1 MLCTFIIHEP
11 FWLKLEPTN
20 TRVVLLL
27 EAFERV
33 AFMDGSGVVKLE
45 SPSTWAVKEEEH
57 AHGVTIACATRSS
70 TPQVALR
77 YHRGPC

>member
-27 EAFERV
+27 EMACIGALVLV
-33 AFMDGSGVVKLE
+33 AATNVRQAV
-45 SPSTWAVKEEEH
+45 STFIPMQSTVFDYSSAVP
-57 AHGVTIACATRSS
+57 R
-70 TPQVALR
+70 
-77 YHRGPC
+77 